1 MTDAAPAARDQPLIA
16 IDVVPVSFTTGG
28 GLRVATARRANA
40 PYAGRE
46 ALPGVLLDAAERLA
60 DGARRALRT
69 KTGIDAAA
77 VRHLAQVGAF
87 DGPERDPRDAAVSIA
102 FLAVVAPGPG
112 GASDGARP
120 GGPRSVAAHGTA
132 PADRS
137 ATDGSDPRLPTV
149 APTDRN
155 PSDGGD
161 PRLPADPRAV
171 WHPLDGG
178 DHGLPFDHDAIVRA
192 ARDQVR
198 TRLWRDTAL
207 TRALLGEVFTTSD
220 AAQLHAALHG
230 APPDAGNLN
239 RALRTNPALVRTTA
253 PAPTGARGG
262 RPPATWTWT
271 D

>member
-1 MTDAAPAARDQPLIA
+1 MTDAATAARDQPLIA

-102 FLAVVAPGPG
+102 FLAVVAPEPG
-112 GASDGARP
+112 GASDGPLRD
-120 GGPRSVAAHGTA
+120 GG
-132 PADRS
+132 
-137 ATDGSDPRLPTV
+137 DPRIPGDT
-149 APTDRN
+149 PMDRHS
-155 PSDGGD
+155 SDGGD
-161 PRLPADPRAV
+161 PRLPADARAV

-239 RALRTNPALVRTTA
+239 RALRTNPALVRTTV
-253 PAPTGARGG
+253 PARTGGRGG